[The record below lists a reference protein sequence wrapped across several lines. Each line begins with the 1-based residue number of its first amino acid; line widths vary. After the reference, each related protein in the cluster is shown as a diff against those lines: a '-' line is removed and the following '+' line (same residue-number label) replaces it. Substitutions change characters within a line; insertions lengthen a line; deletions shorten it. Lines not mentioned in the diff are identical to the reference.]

1 MKTITIKTQER
12 KALGKSATRKL
23 RKDGEVPCVLYGG
36 EEIVHFHAPVNS
48 FRHLLYTPN
57 VYYVNLEVGDKT
69 YQAIMQDYQFH
80 PVTDVVM
87 HIDFYEI
94 KEGELLDMLIP
105 VHIEGLSEGVKKGG
119 VRKQDYRYLKL
130 RALPKDMPEEI
141 LIDVTPLDIGDS
153 VKVADLEFKNAEIL
167 EKDSVSVVGIVAVRG
182 IAELEAEAA
191 EAAEGEE
198 EEEEGVEGEAAE
210 GEEGAENEAAE
221 EKSE

>member
-12 KALGKSATRKL
+12 KTLGKSATRKL

-57 VYYVNLEVGDKT
+57 VYYVNLEIGDKT
-69 YQAIMQDYQFH
+69 YQAIMKDYQFH

-105 VHIEGLSEGVKKGG
+105 VHVEGLSEGVKKGG

-141 LIDVTPLDIGDS
+141 LIDITPLDIGDS
-153 VKVADLEFKNAEIL
+153 VKVGDLGFENAEIL
-167 EKDSVSVVGIVAVRG
+167 ENDLVSVVGIVAVRG

-198 EEEEGVEGEAAE
+198 EEEEGAEGEAAE